1 MQTRPNFLII
11 AGVNGAGK
19 TTLTQRLRK
28 SLHDMVIINPD
39 LKPGNKLDQA
49 RAAISER
56 NFLLQS
62 RKSFAVETTGTGKGL
77 FDLIKDVKKNNYKTY
92 LIYIG
97 LENPLLANFRVSTR
111 VAKGGH
117 DVDKKD
123 VDRRYMRSL
132 ANLPNFLKA
141 CDRCYVFDNSSD
153 KRHRLLLTMKNRKV
167 IYVSKKLPHW
177 FKQAVPIKY
186 RSKSAGIEL

>member
-1 MQTRPNFLII
+1 MQKRPNFMII

-19 TTLTQRLRK
+19 TTLTQRLWP
-28 SLHDMVIINPD
+28 SFNDMVIINPD

-56 NFLLQS
+56 NFLLKTH
-62 RKSFAVETTGTGKGL
+62 KSFAVETTGTGKGL
-77 FDLIKDVKKNNYKTY
+77 FDLIKTVKKNNYKTY

-97 LENPLLANFRVSTR
+97 LENSLLANFRVSMR

-123 VDRRYMRSL
+123 VDRRYKRSL
-132 ANLPNFLKA
+132 ANLPRFLRA
-141 CDRCYVFDNSSD
+141 CDRCYIFDNSSD

-167 IYVSKKLPHW
+167 MYVSKKLPKW

-186 RSKSAGIEL
+186 RSRSAGIEL